1 MVVQERKSTVLVAR
15 VSDGYLVLAHKNFL
29 KPYNPDLDMFNTLP
43 KKIKDLC
50 VKLQSEPKLSKKA
63 YHAFLDFDDYEIPN
77 EILNYMSAKNSQE
90 ILEKEFG
97 YDTDQDPDNPTP
109 GPSTRN

>member
-1 MVVQERKSTVLVAR
+1 MVVQDRKSTVLVAR

-29 KPYNPDLDMFNTLP
+29 KPYNPDLEMFNTLP

-50 VKLQSEPKLSKKA
+50 VKIQSEPKLSKKS
-63 YHAFLDFDDYEIPN
+63 YHAFLDFDEYEIPN
-77 EILNYMSAKNSQE
+77 EIVKYMSAKNSQE

-97 YDTDQDPDNPTP
+97 YDTDDQNPR
-109 GPSTRN
+109 PSTSKD